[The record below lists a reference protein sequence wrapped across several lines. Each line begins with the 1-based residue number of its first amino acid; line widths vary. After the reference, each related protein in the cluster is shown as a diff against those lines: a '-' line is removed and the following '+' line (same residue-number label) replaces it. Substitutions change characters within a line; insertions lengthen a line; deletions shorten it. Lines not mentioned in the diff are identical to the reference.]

1 MDHELRRVLVLEDDP
16 FHYEMLRD
24 ACGGRVHLERATQ
37 LCDALEAARRGR
49 FDVLLLDL
57 HVPDS
62 SGIVTLEK
70 ALQECLDLP
79 VVVLTTIDD
88 EDLGSHC
95 VRLGAHDYLVKG
107 RQPTLGD
114 GILRALR
121 HAVERQAAR
130 VELDRERQRR
140 EALKDEFLSHVSHEL
155 RTPLNAVHQFS
166 TILLA
171 GIAGQLT
178 EAQHEYLSIIVRNS
192 KQLAKMIDDI
202 LEVARA
208 DTHKLRIRLRPC
220 ALEPLIRD
228 VLERL
233 APDIAAKRLELQCV
247 VDAGV
252 PLVHVDADRVEQV
265 LSNLLENA
273 IKFTPAGGSIAL
285 CARCDGASGQV
296 RVEISDT
303 GCGVSSENR
312 ERIFERMHQAPNSL
326 ELSRKGLGLGLYI
339 CRELVARHGGR
350 IWLERSDPGGSS
362 FCFTLPGFSLPRLL
376 RAKIVARDALREE
389 LTLISFR
396 LAGQVEDRAHDALRD
411 LVERGIYPDR
421 DLVLPPP
428 ANQEGEEDLVVLAST
443 GARGAEALVSRL
455 RTAIRTSDE
464 LAELDAQLEIAPRE
478 IDLSEELRLPLDAG
492 LAQLAERIATLQLQ
506 ALRVK

>member
-1 MDHELRRVLVLEDDP
+1 MNQLRRILVLEDDP
-16 FHYEMLRD
+16 FHYDMLRD
-24 ACGGRVHLERATQ
+24 ACGGRVHLERVTQ
-37 LCDALEAARRGR
+37 LSDALEAARRER

-62 SGIVTLEK
+62 TGIVTLEK
-70 ALQECLDLP
+70 ALQECSELP

-88 EDLGSHC
+88 EDLGGHC

-114 GILRALR
+114 GVLRAIR

-130 VELDRERQRR
+130 VELDRERRRR

-171 GIAGQLT
+171 GIAGQLSD
-178 EAQHEYLSIIVRNS
+178 AQREYLSIIVRNS

-220 ALEPLIRD
+220 RLEPLIRE

-233 APDIAAKRLELQCV
+233 GPDAAAKKLELGV
-247 VDAGV
+247 AIDGEV
-252 PLVHVDADRVEQV
+252 PLVHADPDRIEQV
-265 LSNLLENA
+265 LTNLLENA
-273 IKFTPAGGSIAL
+273 IKFTSATGSIEL
-285 CARCDGASGQV
+285 RARADGAEQI

-303 GCGVSSENR
+303 GCGVSAENR
-312 ERIFERMHQAPNSL
+312 ERIFERMHQDPNSL
-326 ELSRKGLGLGLYI
+326 EHSRKGLGLGLYI
-339 CRELVARHGGR
+339 CRELLACHGGR
-350 IWLERSDPGGSS
+350 IWLDRSSPEGST
-362 FCFTLPGFSLPRLL
+362 FCFTLPSFSLARLL
-376 RAKIVARDALREE
+376 GAKLVERDALRED
-389 LTLISFR
+389 LTLISLR
-396 LAGQVEDRAHDALRD
+396 LVGRVEDRARDALRD
-411 LVERGIYPDR
+411 LVERSTYPDR

-428 ANQEGEEDLVVLAST
+428 TDDDGEAGLVVLAST
-443 GARGAEALVSRL
+443 DARGAAALCARMQAAVRS
-455 RTAIRTSDE
+455 SDA
-464 LAELDAQLEIAPRE
+464 LAELDGLLRVSHQEL
-478 IDLSEELRLPLDAG
+478 DLSEERSLPLERAV
-492 LAQLAERIATLQLQ
+492 ARIAERVATLQLQ
-506 ALRVK
+506 ALSVK